1 MKNEEKK
8 QKSIKK
14 IALSALVI
22 SVLGL
27 TIAYLAMSRVIKIN
41 KNSNITDARWNVH
54 FDNLESKT
62 YGDAKI
68 IKYPILK
75 YDKTYIGDF
84 SISLTKPGDSV
95 LFTYDVVNS
104 GSLRAKYQK
113 TLVNDM
119 EKKNKITLEIA
130 KTIFEEADFDGDGKT
145 DDNEIE
151 KALNSI
157 IIEDKIFKGTLQ
169 PNEVHYCY
177 LKISFDGN
185 ELPKGN
191 VKLNLNIKYIFVQK

>member
-1 MKNEEKK
+1 MTNEEKK

-14 IALSALVI
+14 KALSALVI

-27 TIAYLAMSRVIKIN
+27 TITYLAMSRVIKIN

-62 YGDAKI
+62 YGDAQI
-68 IKYPILK
+68 IKYPTLK

-84 SISLTKPGDSV
+84 SISLTKPSDSV

-119 EKKNKITLEIA
+119 EKKNKTTLEIA

-145 DDNEIE
+145 DDNEVE

-169 PNEVHYCY
+169 PNEVHSCY
-177 LKISFDGN
+177 LKISLNGN
-185 ELPKGN
+185 ELPKGT
-191 VKLNLNIKYIFVQK
+191 VKLNLNTKYIFVQK

>member
-68 IKYPILK
+68 IKYPTLK

-169 PNEVHYCY
+169 PNEVHSCY
-177 LKISFDGN
+177 LKISLNGN
-185 ELPKGN
+185 ELPKGT

>member
-1 MKNEEKK
+1 MKENK
-8 QKSIKK
+8 QKNIKIMAF
-14 IALSALVI
+14 IALIV
-22 SVLGL
+22 SVLSL
-27 TIAYLAMSRVIKIN
+27 AIAYTAMSKTAKIN
-41 KNSNITDARWNVH
+41 KNSTITDSRWNVH

-62 YGDAKI
+62 SGDAKI
-68 IKYPILK
+68 IKYPALK

-104 GSLRAKYQK
+104 GSLKAKYER
-113 TLVNDM
+113 TLINDM
-119 EKKNKITLEIA
+119 EKKNKINFDIA
-130 KTIFEEADFDGDGKT
+130 KTIFKEADFDGDGKT

-157 IIEDKIFKGTLQ
+157 IIEDKIFEETLQ
-169 PNEVHYCY
+169 PNEVHSCY

-185 ELPKGN
+185 ELPKEN

>member
-1 MKNEEKK
+1 MKENK
-8 QKSIKK
+8 QKNIKIMAF
-14 IALSALVI
+14 IALIV
-22 SVLGL
+22 SVLSL
-27 TIAYLAMSRVIKIN
+27 AIAYTAMSKTAKIN
-41 KNSNITDARWNVH
+41 KNSTITDSRWNVH

-62 YGDAKI
+62 SGDAKI
-68 IKYPILK
+68 IKYPALK

-104 GSLRAKYQK
+104 GSLKAKYER
-113 TLVNDM
+113 TLINDM
-119 EKKNKITLEIA
+119 EKKNKINFDIA
-130 KTIFEEADFDGDGKT
+130 KTIFKEADFDGDGKT

-157 IIEDKIFKGTLQ
+157 IIEDKIFEETLQ
-169 PNEVHYCY
+169 PNEVHSCY

-191 VKLNLNIKYIFVQK
+191 IKLNLNIKYIFVQK

>member
-1 MKNEEKK
+1 MKKNK
-8 QKSIKK
+8 QKNIKIMAF
-14 IALSALVI
+14 IALIV
-22 SVLGL
+22 SVLSL
-27 TIAYLAMSRVIKIN
+27 AIAYTAMSKTAKIN
-41 KNSNITDARWNVH
+41 KNSNIMDARWNVH

-62 YGDAKI
+62 YGDAQI
-68 IKYPILK
+68 IKYPALK
-75 YDKTYIGDF
+75 NDKTYIGDF

-113 TLVNDM
+113 TLVNNI

-169 PNEVHYCY
+169 PNEVHSCY

>member
-1 MKNEEKK
+1 MKENK
-8 QKSIKK
+8 QKNIKIMAF
-14 IALSALVI
+14 IALIV
-22 SVLGL
+22 SVLSL
-27 TIAYLAMSRVIKIN
+27 AIAYTAMSKTAKIN
-41 KNSNITDARWNVH
+41 KNSTITDSRWNVH
-54 FDNLESKT
+54 FDSLESKT
-62 YGDAKI
+62 SGDAKI
-68 IKYPILK
+68 IRYPALK

-104 GSLRAKYQK
+104 GSLKAKYER
-113 TLVNDM
+113 TLINDM
-119 EKKNKITLEIA
+119 EKKNKINFDIA
-130 KTIFEEADFDGDGKT
+130 KTIFKEADFDGNGKT

-157 IIEDKIFKGTLQ
+157 IIEDKIFKETLQ
-169 PNEVHYCY
+169 PNEVHSCY

-191 VKLNLNIKYIFVQK
+191 IKLNLNIKYIFVQE

>member
-1 MKNEEKK
+1 MAF
-8 QKSIKK
+8 
-14 IALSALVI
+14 IALIV
-22 SVLGL
+22 SVLSL
-27 TIAYLAMSRVIKIN
+27 AIAYTAMSKTAKIN
-41 KNSNITDARWNVH
+41 KNSTITDSRWNVH
-54 FDNLESKT
+54 FDSLESKT

-68 IKYPILK
+68 IKYPALK
-75 YDKTYIGDF
+75 NDKTYIGDF

-104 GSLRAKYQK
+104 GNLKAKYER
-113 TLVNDM
+113 TLINDM
-119 EKKNKITLEIA
+119 EKKNKINFDIA
-130 KTIFEEADFDGDGKT
+130 KTIFKEADFDGDGKT

-157 IIEDKIFKGTLQ
+157 RIEDKIFKGTLQ
-169 PNEVHYCY
+169 PNEVHSCY

>member
-68 IKYPILK
+68 IKYPTLK

-145 DDNEIE
+145 DDKEIE

-169 PNEVHYCY
+169 PNEVHSCY
-177 LKISFDGN
+177 LKISLNGN
-185 ELPKGN
+185 ELPKGT

>member
-1 MKNEEKK
+1 MVEKRE
-8 QKSIKK
+8 KSIKK
-14 IALSALVI
+14 MAVMAFIISILSLA
-22 SVLGL
+22 
-27 TIAYLAMSRVIKIN
+27 IAYTAISKTAKIN

-68 IKYPILK
+68 IKYPSLK

-84 SISLTKPGDSV
+84 SISLTKPGDGV

-104 GSLRAKYQK
+104 GSLRSKYQK
-113 TLVNDM
+113 TLVNDI

-145 DDNEIE
+145 DGKEIE

-157 IIEDKIFKGTLQ
+157 IIEDNVFKGTLQ
-169 PNEVHYCY
+169 PNEVHSCY
-177 LKISFDGN
+177 LKISFNGD
-185 ELPKGN
+185 ELPKGTL
-191 VKLNLNIKYIFVQK
+191 KLNLNIKYIFVQK

>member
-1 MKNEEKK
+1 MKENK
-8 QKSIKK
+8 QKNIKIMAF
-14 IALSALVI
+14 IALIV
-22 SVLGL
+22 SVLSL
-27 TIAYLAMSRVIKIN
+27 AIAYTAMSKTAKIN
-41 KNSNITDARWNVH
+41 KNSTITDSRWNVH
-54 FDNLESKT
+54 FYNLESKT
-62 YGDAKI
+62 SGDAKI
-68 IKYPILK
+68 IKYPALK

-104 GSLRAKYQK
+104 GNLKAKYER
-113 TLVNDM
+113 TLINDM
-119 EKKNKITLEIA
+119 EKKNKINFDIA
-130 KTIFEEADFDGDGKT
+130 KTIFKEADFDGDGKT

-157 IIEDKIFKGTLQ
+157 RIEDKIFKETLQ
-169 PNEVHYCY
+169 PNEIHSCY

-191 VKLNLNIKYIFVQK
+191 IKLNLNIKYIFVQE

>member
-1 MKNEEKK
+1 MKENK
-8 QKSIKK
+8 QKNIKIMAF
-14 IALSALVI
+14 IALIV
-22 SVLGL
+22 SVLSL
-27 TIAYLAMSRVIKIN
+27 AIAYTAMSKTAKIN
-41 KNSNITDARWNVH
+41 KNSTITDSRWNVH
-54 FDNLESKT
+54 FDSLESKT

-68 IKYPILK
+68 IKYPVLK

-104 GSLRAKYQK
+104 GNLKAKYEK

-119 EKKNKITLEIA
+119 EKKNKINFDIA
-130 KTIFEEADFDGDGKT
+130 KTIFKEADFDGDGKT

-157 IIEDKIFKGTLQ
+157 RIEDKIFKGTLQ
-169 PNEVHYCY
+169 SNEVHSCY

>member
-1 MKNEEKK
+1 MKENK
-8 QKSIKK
+8 QKNIKIMTF
-14 IALSALVI
+14 IALIV
-22 SVLGL
+22 SVLSL
-27 TIAYLAMSRVIKIN
+27 AIAYTAMSKTAKIN
-41 KNSNITDARWNVH
+41 KNSTITDSRWNVH
-54 FDNLESKT
+54 FDSLESKT

-68 IKYPILK
+68 IKYPALK
-75 YDKTYIGDF
+75 NDKTYIGDF

-104 GSLRAKYQK
+104 GSLKAKYER
-113 TLVNDM
+113 TLINDM
-119 EKKNKITLEIA
+119 EKKNKINFDIA
-130 KTIFEEADFDGDGKT
+130 KTIFKEADFDGDGKT

-157 IIEDKIFKGTLQ
+157 IIEDKIFEETLQ
-169 PNEVHYCY
+169 PNEVHSCY

-185 ELPKGN
+185 ELPKEN

>member
-1 MKNEEKK
+1 MKENK
-8 QKSIKK
+8 QKNIKIMAF
-14 IALSALVI
+14 IALIV
-22 SVLGL
+22 SVLSL
-27 TIAYLAMSRVIKIN
+27 AIAYTAMSKTAKIN
-41 KNSNITDARWNVH
+41 KNSNIMDARWNVH

-62 YGDAKI
+62 YGDAQI
-68 IKYPILK
+68 IKYPALK
-75 YDKTYIGDF
+75 NDKTYIGDF

-113 TLVNDM
+113 TLVNNI

-169 PNEVHYCY
+169 PNEVHSCY

>member
-1 MKNEEKK
+1 MKENK
-8 QKSIKK
+8 QKNIKIMTF
-14 IALSALVI
+14 IALIV
-22 SVLGL
+22 SVLSL
-27 TIAYLAMSRVIKIN
+27 AIAYTAMSKTAKIN
-41 KNSNITDARWNVH
+41 KNSTITDSRWNVH
-54 FDNLESKT
+54 FDSLESKT

-68 IKYPILK
+68 IKYPALK
-75 YDKTYIGDF
+75 NDKTYIGDF

-104 GSLRAKYQK
+104 GNLKAKYER
-113 TLVNDM
+113 TLINDM
-119 EKKNKITLEIA
+119 EKKNQINFDIA
-130 KTIFEEADFDGDGKT
+130 KTIFKEADFDGDGKT

-157 IIEDKIFKGTLQ
+157 IIEDKIFEETLQ
-169 PNEVHYCY
+169 PNEVHSCY

-185 ELPKGN
+185 ELPKEN

>member
-1 MKNEEKK
+1 MKENK
-8 QKSIKK
+8 QKNIKIMAF
-14 IALSALVI
+14 IALIV
-22 SVLGL
+22 SVLSL
-27 TIAYLAMSRVIKIN
+27 AIAYTAMSKTAKIN
-41 KNSNITDARWNVH
+41 RNSTITDSRWNVH
-54 FDNLESKT
+54 FDSLESKT
-62 YGDAKI
+62 SGDAKI
-68 IKYPILK
+68 IKYPALK

-104 GSLRAKYQK
+104 GNLKAKYER
-113 TLVNDM
+113 TLINDM
-119 EKKNKITLEIA
+119 EKKNKINFEIA
-130 KTIFEEADFDGDGKT
+130 KTIFKEADFDGDGKT

-157 IIEDKIFKGTLQ
+157 RIEDKIFKGTLQ
-169 PNEVHYCY
+169 PNEVHSCY

>member
-1 MKNEEKK
+1 MKENK
-8 QKSIKK
+8 QKNIKIMAF
-14 IALSALVI
+14 IALIV
-22 SVLGL
+22 SVLSL
-27 TIAYLAMSRVIKIN
+27 AIAYTAMSKTAKIN
-41 KNSNITDARWNVH
+41 KNSTITDSRWNVH

-62 YGDAKI
+62 SGDAKI
-68 IKYPILK
+68 IKYPALK

-104 GSLRAKYQK
+104 GSLKAKYER
-113 TLVNDM
+113 TLIKDM
-119 EKKNKITLEIA
+119 EKKNKINFDIA
-130 KTIFEEADFDGDGKT
+130 KTIFKEADFDGDGKT

-157 IIEDKIFKGTLQ
+157 RIEDKIFEETLQ
-169 PNEVHYCY
+169 PNEVHSCY

-191 VKLNLNIKYIFVQK
+191 IKLNLNIKYIFVQE

>member
-1 MKNEEKK
+1 MKENK
-8 QKSIKK
+8 QKNIKIMAF
-14 IALSALVI
+14 IALIV
-22 SVLGL
+22 SVLSL
-27 TIAYLAMSRVIKIN
+27 AIAYTAMSKTAKIN
-41 KNSNITDARWNVH
+41 KNSTITDSRWNVH
-54 FDNLESKT
+54 FDSLESKT
-62 YGDAKI
+62 YGDSKI
-68 IKYPILK
+68 IKYPALK

-104 GSLRAKYQK
+104 GNLKAKYEK
-113 TLVNDM
+113 TLINDM
-119 EKKNKITLEIA
+119 EKKNKINFDIA
-130 KTIFEEADFDGDGKT
+130 KTIFKEADFDGDGKT

-157 IIEDKIFKGTLQ
+157 IIEDKIFEETLQ
-169 PNEVHYCY
+169 PNEVHSCY

-191 VKLNLNIKYIFVQK
+191 IKLNLNIKYIFVQE

>member
-1 MKNEEKK
+1 MKKNK
-8 QKSIKK
+8 QKNIIIMAF
-14 IALSALVI
+14 IALIV
-22 SVLGL
+22 SVLSL
-27 TIAYLAMSRVIKIN
+27 AIAYTAMSKTAKIN
-41 KNSNITDARWNVH
+41 KNSNIMDARWNVH

-62 YGDAKI
+62 YGDAQI
-68 IKYPILK
+68 IKYPALK
-75 YDKTYIGDF
+75 NDKTYIGDF

-113 TLVNDM
+113 TLVNNI

-169 PNEVHYCY
+169 PNEVHSCY

>member
-1 MKNEEKK
+1 MKKNK
-8 QKSIKK
+8 QKNIKIMAF
-14 IALSALVI
+14 IALIV
-22 SVLGL
+22 SVLSL
-27 TIAYLAMSRVIKIN
+27 AIAYTAMSKTAKIN
-41 KNSNITDARWNVH
+41 KDSDITDARWNVH

-68 IKYPILK
+68 IKYPALK

-113 TLVNDM
+113 TLVNNI

-169 PNEVHYCY
+169 SNEVHSCY

>member
-1 MKNEEKK
+1 MKENK
-8 QKSIKK
+8 QKNIKIMAF
-14 IALSALVI
+14 IALIV
-22 SVLGL
+22 SVLSL
-27 TIAYLAMSRVIKIN
+27 AIAYTAMSKTAKIN
-41 KNSNITDARWNVH
+41 KNSTITDSRWNVH

-62 YGDAKI
+62 SGDAKI
-68 IKYPILK
+68 IKYPALK

-104 GSLRAKYQK
+104 GSLKAKYER
-113 TLVNDM
+113 TLINDM
-119 EKKNKITLEIA
+119 EKKNKINFDIA
-130 KTIFEEADFDGDGKT
+130 KTIFKEADFDGDGKT

-157 IIEDKIFKGTLQ
+157 RIEDKIFEETLQ
-169 PNEVHYCY
+169 PNEVHSCY

-185 ELPKGN
+185 ELSKGN
-191 VKLNLNIKYIFVQK
+191 IKLNLNIKYIFVQE

>member
-1 MKNEEKK
+1 MKENK
-8 QKSIKK
+8 QKNIKIMAF
-14 IALSALVI
+14 IALIV
-22 SVLGL
+22 SVLSL
-27 TIAYLAMSRVIKIN
+27 AIAYTAMSKTAKIN
-41 KNSNITDARWNVH
+41 KNSTITDSRWNVH

-62 YGDAKI
+62 SGDAKI
-68 IKYPILK
+68 IRYPALK

-104 GSLRAKYQK
+104 GSLKAKYER
-113 TLVNDM
+113 TLINDM
-119 EKKNKITLEIA
+119 EKKNQINFDIA
-130 KTIFEEADFDGDGKT
+130 KTIFKEADFDGDGKT

-157 IIEDKIFKGTLQ
+157 RIEDKIFKGTLQ
-169 PNEVHYCY
+169 SNEVHSCY

-191 VKLNLNIKYIFVQK
+191 IKLNLNIKYIFVQK

>member
-1 MKNEEKK
+1 MTNEEKK

-27 TIAYLAMSRVIKIN
+27 TITYLAMSRVIKIN

-62 YGDAKI
+62 YGDAQI
-68 IKYPILK
+68 IKYPTLK

-84 SISLTKPGDSV
+84 SISLTKPSDSV

-119 EKKNKITLEIA
+119 EKKNKTTLEIA

-145 DDNEIE
+145 DDNEVE

-157 IIEDKIFKGTLQ
+157 TIEDKIFKGTLQ
-169 PNEVHYCY
+169 PNEVHSCY
-177 LKISFDGN
+177 LKISLNGN
-185 ELPKGN
+185 ELPKGT
-191 VKLNLNIKYIFVQK
+191 VKLNLNTKYIFVQK

>member
-1 MKNEEKK
+1 MKKNK
-8 QKSIKK
+8 QKNIIIMAF
-14 IALSALVI
+14 IALIV
-22 SVLGL
+22 SVLSL
-27 TIAYLAMSRVIKIN
+27 AIAYTAMSKTAKIN
-41 KNSNITDARWNVH
+41 KNSNIMDARWNVH

-62 YGDAKI
+62 YGDAQI
-68 IKYPILK
+68 IKYPALK
-75 YDKTYIGDF
+75 NDKTYIGDF

-113 TLVNDM
+113 TLVNNI

-130 KTIFEEADFDGDGKT
+130 KKIFEEADFDGDGKT

-169 PNEVHYCY
+169 PNEVHSCY

>member
-1 MKNEEKK
+1 MKENK
-8 QKSIKK
+8 QKNIKIMAF
-14 IALSALVI
+14 IALIV
-22 SVLGL
+22 SVLSL
-27 TIAYLAMSRVIKIN
+27 AIAYTAMSKTAKIN
-41 KNSNITDARWNVH
+41 KNSTITDSRWNVH
-54 FDNLESKT
+54 FDSLESKT

-68 IKYPILK
+68 IKYPALK
-75 YDKTYIGDF
+75 YGKTYIGDF

-95 LFTYDVVNS
+95 LFTYDVINS
-104 GSLRAKYQK
+104 GSLKAKYEK
-113 TLVNDM
+113 TLINDM
-119 EKKNKITLEIA
+119 EKKNKINFDIA
-130 KTIFEEADFDGDGKT
+130 KTIFKEADFDGDGKT

-157 IIEDKIFKGTLQ
+157 RIEDKIFKGTLQ
-169 PNEVHYCY
+169 PNEVHSCY

>member
-1 MKNEEKK
+1 MKENK
-8 QKSIKK
+8 QKNIKIMTF
-14 IALSALVI
+14 IALIV
-22 SVLGL
+22 SVLSL
-27 TIAYLAMSRVIKIN
+27 AIAYTAMSKTAKIN
-41 KNSNITDARWNVH
+41 KNSTITDSRWNVH

-62 YGDAKI
+62 SGDAKI
-68 IKYPILK
+68 IRYPALK

-104 GSLRAKYQK
+104 GSLKAKYER
-113 TLVNDM
+113 TLINDM
-119 EKKNKITLEIA
+119 EKKNKINFDIA
-130 KTIFEEADFDGDGKT
+130 KTIFKEADFDGNGKT

-157 IIEDKIFKGTLQ
+157 IIEDKIFEETLQ
-169 PNEVHYCY
+169 PNEVHSCY

-191 VKLNLNIKYIFVQK
+191 IKLNLNIKYIFVQE

>member
-1 MKNEEKK
+1 MKKNK
-8 QKSIKK
+8 QKNIIIMAF
-14 IALSALVI
+14 IALIV
-22 SVLGL
+22 SVLSL
-27 TIAYLAMSRVIKIN
+27 AIAYTAMSKTAKIN
-41 KNSNITDARWNVH
+41 KNSNIMDARWNVH

-62 YGDAKI
+62 YGDAQI
-68 IKYPILK
+68 IKYPALK
-75 YDKTYIGDF
+75 NDKTYIGDF

-113 TLVNDM
+113 TLVNNI

-130 KTIFEEADFDGDGKT
+130 KTIFKEADFDGDGKT

-169 PNEVHYCY
+169 PNEVHSCY

>member
-1 MKNEEKK
+1 MKENK
-8 QKSIKK
+8 QKNIKIMAF
-14 IALSALVI
+14 IALIV
-22 SVLGL
+22 SVLSL
-27 TIAYLAMSRVIKIN
+27 AIAYTAMSKTAKIN
-41 KNSNITDARWNVH
+41 KNSNIMDARWNVH

-62 YGDAKI
+62 YGDAQI
-68 IKYPILK
+68 IKYPALK
-75 YDKTYIGDF
+75 NDKTYIGDF

-104 GSLRAKYQK
+104 GNLKAKYEK
-113 TLVNDM
+113 TLINDM
-119 EKKNKITLEIA
+119 EKKNKINFDIA
-130 KTIFEEADFDGDGKT
+130 KTIFKEADFDGDGKT

-169 PNEVHYCY
+169 PNEVHSCY
-177 LKISFDGN
+177 LKISLNGN
-185 ELPKGN
+185 ELPKGT

>member
-62 YGDAKI
+62 YGDAQI
-68 IKYPILK
+68 IKYPTLK

-145 DDNEIE
+145 DDKEIE

-169 PNEVHYCY
+169 PNEVHSCY
-177 LKISFDGN
+177 LKISLNGN
-185 ELPKGN
+185 ELPKGT

>member
-1 MKNEEKK
+1 MKENK
-8 QKSIKK
+8 QKNIKIMAF
-14 IALSALVI
+14 IALIV
-22 SVLGL
+22 SVLSL
-27 TIAYLAMSRVIKIN
+27 AIAYTAMSKTAKIN
-41 KNSNITDARWNVH
+41 KNSTITDSRWNVH
-54 FDNLESKT
+54 FDSLESKT

-68 IKYPILK
+68 IKYPVLK

-104 GSLRAKYQK
+104 GNLKAKYEK
-113 TLVNDM
+113 TLINDM
-119 EKKNKITLEIA
+119 EKKNKINFDIA
-130 KTIFEEADFDGDGKT
+130 KTIFKEADFDGDGKT

-157 IIEDKIFKGTLQ
+157 RIEDKIFKGTLQ
-169 PNEVHYCY
+169 SNEVHSCY

>member
-1 MKNEEKK
+1 MKENK
-8 QKSIKK
+8 QKNIKIMTF
-14 IALSALVI
+14 IALIV
-22 SVLGL
+22 SVLSL
-27 TIAYLAMSRVIKIN
+27 AIAYTAMSKTAKIN
-41 KNSNITDARWNVH
+41 KNSTITDSRWNVH

-62 YGDAKI
+62 SGDAKI
-68 IKYPILK
+68 IKYPALK

-104 GSLRAKYQK
+104 GNLKAKYER
-113 TLVNDM
+113 TLINDM
-119 EKKNKITLEIA
+119 EKKNKINFDIA
-130 KTIFEEADFDGDGKT
+130 KTIFKEADFDGDGKT

-157 IIEDKIFKGTLQ
+157 IIEDKIFEETLQ
-169 PNEVHYCY
+169 PNEVHSCY

-185 ELPKGN
+185 ELPKEN